1 MNLDYFDK
9 TLFHRVVKGFVIQGG
24 NSDNFNTSKKRSSI
38 GRYLLPP
45 DTDKKNKHHRGIVS
59 MPSSEIKNPHKLASP
74 FEFFIVVKKN
84 GAYHLDGKYTAFGRV
99 IKGLDVVDKISNQ
112 PTDKREAPIENI
124 LIKKIEV
131 LK

>member
-1 MNLDYFDK
+1 MDK
-9 TLFHRVVKGFVIQGG
+9 IHANINTNKLG
-24 NSDNFNTSKKRSSI
+24 NDTKRKENKRQTHI
-38 GRYLLPP
+38 
-45 DTDKKNKHHRGIVS
+45 KHHRGIVS

-112 PTDKREAPIENI
+112 PTDNREAPIKNI
-124 LIKKIEV
+124 LIKKIEI